1 MSSTRLLLLAA
12 VAMLLCTDGVWAQP
26 YSRDERTLLLDHLD
40 ETFTPDGKTCTRPA
54 VIQGTG
60 DFTGG
65 RPRAGTEFVQGKF
78 GNALQF
84 HGLTDMQYPSAGNIN
99 LAAGQVE
106 FWVALDFD
114 AEEQIKNPGLLSNQL
129 FFTVVGPARTRMCIT
144 LKKRISA

>member
-1 MSSTRLLLLAA
+1 MPRTRLLLLTA
-12 VAMLLCTDGVWAQP
+12 VLILLCAASVCAQP
-26 YSRDERTLLLDHLD
+26 YSPDERTLLLDHLD

-54 VIQGTG
+54 AIQRTG

-114 AEEQIKNPGLLSNQL
+114 ATE
-129 FFTVVGPARTRMCIT
+129 
-144 LKKRISA
+144 